1 MSLSILFLLIGGIL
15 GWLVSMWFTQKRTAS
30 GYFSIEP
37 YDDDNTGFYR
47 VNMRIPPSEQAELMN
62 KKRLIL
68 YREYSQK

>member
-1 MSLSILFLLIGGIL
+1 MLLILFLIIGGIL
-15 GWLVSMWFTQKRTAS
+15 GWFANSLFMKKQTFN
-30 GYFSIEP
+30 GYFLIEP
-37 YDDDNTGFYR
+37 YDDDDTGFYR